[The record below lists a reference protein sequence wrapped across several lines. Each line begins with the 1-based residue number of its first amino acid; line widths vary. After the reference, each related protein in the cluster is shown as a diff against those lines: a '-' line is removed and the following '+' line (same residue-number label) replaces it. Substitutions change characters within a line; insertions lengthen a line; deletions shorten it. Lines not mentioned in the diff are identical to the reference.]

1 MCGVLPGSRWKSA
14 IGIVR
19 VAIRSARTVSTV
31 ASSARI
37 ATAMSLGCVAMQA
50 SLTPTM
56 ACCRL
61 KPPIA
66 PQPLP
71 GLRLLHGW
79 LVS

>member
-1 MCGVLPGSRWKSA
+1 VSPGKRCNAA
-14 IGIVR
+14 IAMLR
-19 VAIRSARTVSTV
+19 AERSGLTVSTV

-50 SLTPTM
+50 LLAPIT

-61 KPPIA
+61 KPSIA
-66 PQPLP
+66 AQPLP

>member
-1 MCGVLPGSRWKSA
+1 MCGVLPGNRWKSA
-14 IGIVR
+14 IGMVR
-19 VAIRSARTVSTV
+19 VAPFGRTVSTV

-61 KPPIA
+61 KPIA
-66 PQPLP
+66 AQ
-71 GLRLLHGW
+71 LLGACCMAW
-79 LVS
+79 S